1 MEMNNDI
8 DTLKERLSPF
18 IAFKCT
24 FTDLDE
30 YWVPVHL
37 SSMQTEQ
44 YCSILAS
51 NSGKLSASSRKSPL
65 RDILTQIQKCC
76 DHPFLAD
83 PTLRNSSK
91 EGSLID
97 DDPLAAEINV
107 SGKFQVLDKLLLEIK
122 RCGLRALV
130 LFHSAVNAEKIS
142 TGHFLDDLV
151 HRRFGENAYIHIP
164 VITVN
169 YAPAKKKE
177 SLEKFNNA
185 ESECFICLCDYRACH
200 SSIRLSRLDAVVLFN
215 SDCNPSTDIRA
226 LKRMTV
232 DPHRDRLHVFR
243 FYSAFTVEEKALI
256 LSNQGTP
263 VDCYFRWR
271 ACHRLLGWGA
281 SYLFSKLQS
290 CTDTKHQSFI
300 DDLVHE
306 MSSLLRNMG
315 AKPGPT
321 KRSIISRVVTPVES
335 ILLYGETE
343 NLTNESLSID
353 DYLIDNRHSVFWNK
367 LVKESQLG
375 RVQLCDRLSRRV
387 PKSNRNMI
395 EDANA
400 TSPSFLRSMP
410 RSRRKLVKN
419 VGRKWTR
426 THTPFATHQPCETA
440 TPSTALNPGTN
451 EGQQSQTDQPRPHTL
466 ETEIE
471 RIQKEREKIAK
482 SH

>member
-1 MEMNNDI
+1 
-8 DTLKERLSPF
+8 
-18 IAFKCT
+18 
-24 FTDLDE
+24 
-30 YWVPVHL
+30 
-37 SSMQTEQ
+37 
-44 YCSILAS
+44 
-51 NSGKLSASSRKSPL
+51 
-65 RDILTQIQKCC
+65 
-76 DHPFLAD
+76 
-83 PTLRNSSK
+83 
-91 EGSLID
+91 
-97 DDPLAAEINV
+97 
-107 SGKFQVLDKLLLEIK
+107 
-122 RCGLRALV
+122 
-130 LFHSAVNAEKIS
+130 
-142 TGHFLDDLV
+142 
-151 HRRFGENAYIHIP
+151 
-164 VITVN
+164 
-169 YAPAKKKE
+169 
-177 SLEKFNNA
+177 
-185 ESECFICLCDYRACH
+185 
-200 SSIRLSRLDAVVLFN
+200 
-215 SDCNPSTDIRA
+215 
-226 LKRMTV
+226 MTV